1 MEHRK
6 MQDSPTGLPAHLE
19 KSLVGSTIEYSFGK
33 KVSSALSISGNIDA
47 AKERIREN
55 VKLTHSVQGIY
66 CVTLLG
72 EMTAYYRNEI
82 YYMAVR
88 SCIEMRRFRIPVL
101 EYLNLSVSERAERLC
116 DLLSKSKH
124 RELVIEALRY
134 FLLIYPNRTSSFKK
148 YLSREEYIT
157 VA

>member
-33 KVSSALSISGNIDA
+33 NSGNIDA

-55 VKLTHSVQGIY
+55 VKLAHSVQGIY